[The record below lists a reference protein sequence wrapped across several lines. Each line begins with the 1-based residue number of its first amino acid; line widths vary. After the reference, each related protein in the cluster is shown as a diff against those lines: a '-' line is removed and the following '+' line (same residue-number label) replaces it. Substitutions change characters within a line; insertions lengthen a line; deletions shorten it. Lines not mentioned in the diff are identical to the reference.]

1 MTPLVIVDITEGVE
15 QARWTFAGEGVPEL
29 LIQDFDRGDLADD
42 DLPYLI
48 ERAELFARALRSRHL
63 VDCADDPM
71 MCLNIGARVYE
82 TTAQEWRDD
91 LAENARSAEEDRRME
106 QLREDRITEAAERA
120 GMAPGELTEL
130 FGK

>member
-15 QARWTFAGEGVPEL
+15 QASWTFAGEGVPEL
-29 LIQDFDRGDLADD
+29 LIQDFDRDGMTGDD

-63 VDCADDPM
+63 VDCDHIANCHGNNAM
-71 MCLNIGARVYE
+71 HYE
-82 TTAQEWRDD
+82 NTAEEWRVD
-91 LAENARSAEEDRRME
+91 LAENARSAEEDRRVE
-106 QLREDRITEAAERA
+106 QLRDERSAEAAERA
-120 GMAPGELTEL
+120 GMAPGELAEL